1 MRGRDDILLTQAGEI
16 GWGGN
21 SGFHALNLAA
31 QFAAAKIILVGYD
44 MRLDRGLHWHG
55 PHPKGQNNPLAKNV
69 ERWRRAIDNAA
80 PVFEA
85 LGVPVI
91 NASPVST
98 LTAYPKMTLT
108 EALAC

>member
-1 MRGRDDILLTQAGEI
+1 MLMEAGKI

-31 QFAAAKIILVGYD
+31 QFAASKVILVGYD
-44 MRLDRGLHWHG
+44 LRLDLGLHWHG
-55 PHPKGQNNPLAKNV
+55 KHPNGQNNPLEKNV

-80 PVFEA
+80 PVFDA

-91 NASPVST
+91 NTSQPSA
-98 LTAYPKMTLT
+98 LRAYRKMSF
-108 EALAC
+108 EDAMAC